1 MENLQAWYNEGYII
15 TICWEYYSLSD
26 ILSKTGTHLQQVHF
40 GIIIRSHSQ
49 YSKVYI
55 PQIIASPY
63 SHGDEITVEIQLGLE
78 LGANPLSLNNFSL
91 FRSFTIVIFD
101 GWNA

>member
-1 MENLQAWYNEGYII
+1 MTFYLRLERTYNKY
-15 TICWEYYSLSD
+15 TLVSLYAVTVN
-26 ILSKTGTHLQQVHF
+26 IP
-40 GIIIRSHSQ
+40 R
-49 YSKVYI
+49 YI